1 MFTVWPE
8 TEKTLAAE
16 KIMQPEWL
24 IIDGYNVLHQ
34 SDDLAELIHTDIQ
47 AARHRLVRQVENT
60 AHRMAPQTTIVFD
73 GREAG
78 GDAALTS
85 THLEVCFSP
94 GNLSADTVIERLVTK
109 FPTPE
114 KILVVTSDHAEHD
127 TVSSAGAQVMSSQ
140 EFIARCEQDSR
151 RPVPKR
157 TPPGKEPKLGD
168 LFPDGM

>member
-1 MFTVWPE
+1 MR
-8 TEKTLAAE
+8 
-16 KIMQPEWL
+16 IEWL

-34 SDDLAELIHTDIQ
+34 IDDLAELIRTDIQ

-78 GDAALTS
+78 GDASLTS

-109 FPTPE
+109 FTAPE
-114 KILVVTSDHAEHD
+114 KILVVTSDHAEHA

-140 EFIARCEQDSR
+140 DFVARCEQDSR
-151 RPVPKR
+151 RSITKR
-157 TPPGKEPKLGD
+157 TPPGQEPTLGD
-168 LFPDGM
+168 HFPDHL